1 MPLLDYSV
9 LNISS
14 CCCFLGKNEIL
25 SKSWWK
31 IVESEYYSGMEHSLS
46 HLAAITESKKSL
58 HPSCFI
64 LKLIRIFDTA
74 WQSWILRQMA
84 RPQECVWSR
93 VGAKREVWVGPV
105 WASSWEGE
113 EGERVGP
120 QGWPDYPGSGF
131 IWLETRQI
139 EHDEEHMW
147 SSGSKTIK
155 PGARWKPFVCFV
167 KFFLQV

>member
-93 VGAKREVWVGPV
+93 VGAKRDIWVGPA
-105 WASSWEGE
+105 WASFVGR
-113 EGERVGP
+113 GGGGTCRPARV
-120 QGWPDYPGSGF
+120 
-131 IWLETRQI
+131 TRLPRKWI
-139 EHDEEHMW
+139 HLVRDSTNWTWWRAH
-147 SSGSKTIK
+147 
-155 PGARWKPFVCFV
+155 V
-167 KFFLQV
+167 KLWI